1 MSKLMSSIIAA
12 ALASVIVGAPAVTSA
27 AERQSLYDKKNAEC
41 KQQAKAKNFGIH
53 FIQRNRWINE
63 CIARR

>member
-1 MSKLMSSIIAA
+1 MLAA
-12 ALASVIVGAPAVTSA
+12 ALGSVIVGAPTVTSA
-27 AERQSLYDKKNAEC
+27 AEKQSLYDKKNAEC

-53 FIQRNRWINE
+53 LIQRNRWINE